1 MSGISTGTGLFSGI
15 NTQQLISQILAVESR
30 PKMLAQRRMA
40 QLQGQQA
47 AYLDIN
53 SRISALKT
61 SAASFRLNKTFQS
74 HAAVSSHID
83 ILTATASTSALPGS
97 YSFIVDRMVTSQQ
110 LLSRGFAN
118 ASTAGLNAGSFSFE
132 PVVAR
137 LDRDTSLSDLN
148 GGAGV
153 QRGKI
158 IISDSSGK
166 NATIDLSRVG
176 TVNEVLE
183 AINSAEAIDV
193 TASVEGG
200 RFILRSD
207 SGADLTVRSTAGFT
221 TAESL
226 GIARATAAGPTVT
239 GSVVYQLGGSTSLGT
254 LNDGNG
260 IFRNPATGNARFDF
274 RITVSDGNGN
284 VDTVNVN
291 IGDILNAENVV
302 TESAP
307 TTLGGVITR
316 INAALRETVGD
327 EDIIARIAAD
337 GVSLEI
343 VDSQNRTIEVLEHP
357 TARSTAAADLGLK
370 TGEPQVGQVSGRRI
384 LAGINSTLTGLLNG
398 GRGIA
403 GDGSISITARDG
415 TIHNLS
421 IDPGGS
427 IGDILAAIN
436 GHASGKFSAALSS
449 TGTGIVLSDVS
460 GGTGNFIV
468 LGASAESLGIA
479 TDETGVGAARVGGK
493 NLQRQYITAGT
504 ALATLRNNQGVGTG
518 RFRIF
523 DSTGNTAEVNIT
535 SEDRTLDDIISK
547 INSRGTLIRARINA
561 GGDGLELYEDS
572 PESGTLKIRVQ
583 DEAGAVAAN
592 LNIKGESASGEV
604 GQNTINGSFERTVTF
619 AAGDTLEQIA
629 QKINAAGVGVAA
641 SIINDGGGTAPF
653 RLSLTSRHS
662 GAAGRFILDTGGLEL
677 GASQLEAGQDARVF
691 FGATDPA
698 RAVLLT
704 SSRNTLDNVI
714 TGVTIDLKQT
724 SASPVTLTVS
734 RDQAAMETAVNGFLE
749 AFNGV
754 IGRISH
760 QTRYD
765 KDSNTRGPLLGDG
778 NVIAVR
784 SSLYNAVQGRAL
796 NITGSFER
804 LTDVGITVGSGG
816 TLQLNRDRFRQALE
830 QDPQGVAELF
840 AARVQVP
847 RTPVQFEPG
856 ITINEPDAPDEFSSL
871 GVASIV
877 ENLSES
883 FINSLNGSLTRKNNG
898 LTTQIELQN
907 KRIADYDLRL
917 TSRRG
922 ILERQFLAMERAIGK
937 LQTQQGSIGQIS
949 LLRR

>member
-30 PKMLAQRRMA
+30 PKLLAQRRMA

-61 SAASFRLNKTFQS
+61 AAAAFRLNKTFQS
-74 HAAVSSHID
+74 HAAASSNQD
-83 ILTATASTSALPGS
+83 VLTATASTAALPGS

-132 PVVAR
+132 PIVAR

-148 GGAGV
+148 SGAGI
-153 QRGKI
+153 QRGKL

-166 NATIDLSRVG
+166 NATIDLSRVA

-183 AINSAEAIDV
+183 AINASEAIDV

-200 RFILRSD
+200 RFVLRSD
-207 SGADLTVRSTAGFT
+207 TGADLTVRSAAGFT

-226 GIARATAAGPTVT
+226 GIARATAAGSTIT
-239 GSVVYQLGGSTSLGT
+239 GSTVYQLGESTALGA

-284 VDTVNVN
+284 VDTVNIN
-291 IGDILNAENVV
+291 IGDILSAENVV
-302 TESAP
+302 TEPAP
-307 TTLGGVITR
+307 TTLGGIITR
-316 INAALRETVGD
+316 INTALRETVGD
-327 EDIIARIAAD
+327 ENIVARIAAD

-343 VDSQNRTIEVLEHP
+343 VDSQSRTIEVLEHP

-370 TGEPQVGQVSGRRI
+370 TSGPQIGNVQGRRI
-384 LAGINSTLTGLLNG
+384 LAGINSTLSSLLNG
-398 GRGIA
+398 GKGIA
-403 GDGSISITARDG
+403 GDGQIAITARDG
-415 TIHNLS
+415 TVHNLS
-421 IDPGGS
+421 IDTSGS

-436 GHASGKFSAALSS
+436 NLPGGKFSAALSA
-449 TGTGIVLSDVS
+449 TGTGIILSDLTGGS
-460 GGTGNFIV
+460 GNLIV
-468 LGASAESLGIA
+468 QGQSAESLGIA
-479 TDETGVGAARVGGK
+479 TDETGVAAATVGGS
-493 NLQRQYITAGT
+493 NLDRQYITAGT
-504 ALATLRNNQGVGTG
+504 ALASLRNSQGIGTG

-535 SEDRTLDDIISK
+535 SDDKTLDDVINK
-547 INSRGTLIRARINA
+547 INSRGTLIRARINP
-561 GGDGLELYEDS
+561 GGDGLELYENS
-572 PESGTLKIRVQ
+572 PQSGTLKIRVE
-583 DEAGAVAAN
+583 DDSGAVAAN

-604 GQNTINGSFERTVTF
+604 GQNTINGSFERTITF
-619 AAGDTLEQIA
+619 APADTLEQIA
-629 QKINAAGVGVAA
+629 QKINSAGVGVAA
-641 SIINDGGGTAPF
+641 AIINDGGGTSPY

-662 GAAGRFILDTGGLEL
+662 GTAGRFILDTGSFDL
-677 GASQLEAGQDARVF
+677 GASQLEAGQDARIF
-691 FGATDPA
+691 FGSTDPA

-704 SSRNTLDNVI
+704 SSTNTLDNVI

-724 SASPVTLTVS
+724 SATPVTLTVS
-734 RDQAAMETAVNGFLE
+734 RDLEAMESAVNGFIE
-749 AFNGV
+749 AFNSV
-754 IGRISH
+754 TSRINFQS
-760 QTRYD
+760 RYD
-765 KDSNTRGPLLGDG
+765 KESNTRGPLLGDG
-778 NVIAVR
+778 SVLTVR
-784 SSLYNAVQGRAL
+784 STLYNAIQGRAL
-796 NITGSFER
+796 NIAGSFER
-804 LTDVGITVGSGG
+804 LTDVGMTVGSGG

-840 AARVQVP
+840 AARVQIP
-847 RTPVQFEPG
+847 KGPVQIEPG
-856 ITINEPDAPDEFSSL
+856 ITATDPNAPDEFSSL
-871 GVASIV
+871 GVAGII

-883 FINSLNGSLTRKNNG
+883 FINSINGSLTRKNNSV
-898 LTTQIELQN
+898 TTQIGLQN

-917 TSRRG
+917 LSRRDV
-922 ILERQFLAMERAIGK
+922 LERQFLAMERAIGK
-937 LQTQQGSIGQIS
+937 LQTQQSSIGQIG